1 MKEEGRKRLRER
13 LGGSGSRR
21 VGIAMVAVVVA
32 SWLPVMASA
41 CPVCYGEAEGGVIDG
56 ARMAIVF
63 MAVLVYALIGGG
75 IALVFALRRRA
86 QRLQQEMDPRRGL
99 RLVHPEPSAV
109 AD

>member
-1 MKEEGRKRLRER
+1 MKEEGRNRPHER
-13 LGGSGSRR
+13 LGSRR
-21 VGIAMVAVVVA
+21 PALVVLAVVLGTWIPAV
-32 SWLPVMASA
+32 ASA

-56 ARMAIVF
+56 ARLAIVF

-75 IALVFALRRRA
+75 IGMVFALRRRA
-86 QRLQQEMDPRRGL
+86 QRLQEEKDPRRGL